1 MNEGL
6 IKAFQMLSNDILR
19 LFRAVLESDV
29 GINRKPMA
37 NGRNTLKN
45 SRLYNTANIEFDIPF
60 IKLLVNDYI
69 DDIENG
75 RKRRASLVPM
85 SDLIQWARRK
95 GIPSDNHT
103 MTIIQYAIWR
113 DGIEGRPVMK
123 TFWKLLD
130 KELNVKYADILF
142 EGIFD
147 NLIKYFND

>member
-85 SDLIQWARRK
+85 SDLIEWANRK

-130 KELNVKYADILF
+130 KEWNVKYADILF

>member
-85 SDLIQWARRK
+85 SDLIQWASRK

-103 MTIIQYAIWR
+103 MSIIQYAIWR

-130 KELNVKYADILF
+130 KEWNVKYADILF